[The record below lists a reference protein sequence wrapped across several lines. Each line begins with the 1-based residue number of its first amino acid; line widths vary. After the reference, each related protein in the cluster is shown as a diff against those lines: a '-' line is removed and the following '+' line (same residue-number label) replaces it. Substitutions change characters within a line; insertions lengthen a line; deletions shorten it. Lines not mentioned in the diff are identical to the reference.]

1 MTTTAPVPATTNS
14 GFRSRR
20 AVRRE
25 AQRQADLMATVP
37 LRLYGLRKGTVN
49 FITILCGLFAI
60 FTLAPI
66 VWILINS
73 TKNQANIFESFG
85 FWFSR
90 PFVLWH
96 NFTNLFQDV
105 EGDGVYIEWLGNTA
119 LYAVLGGVGCTILS
133 TLAGYGFARFS
144 FRGAK
149 ASFFLVISA
158 LLVPITA
165 ISLPLYLVYAKIG
178 LINSLW
184 GMVLPS
190 LVSPVGVYL
199 MRTFIRGSV
208 PRELLDAARIDGA
221 GEVWIFL
228 RVVVPLIIPGMM
240 TVLLISVVGVWNN
253 FFLPL
258 IIFTKENL
266 YPLTVGIANWA
277 NRAVSGG
284 DANVFPLILIGCVVT
299 IVPLIILFVV
309 LQRYWKSG
317 LLFGSLTG

>member
-1 MTTTAPVPATTNS
+1 MTATTITPPALS
-14 GFRSRR
+14 SRPPSKR
-20 AVRRE
+20 AMRRE
-25 AQRQADLMATVP
+25 AKRQQELMATVP
-37 LRLYGLRKGTVN
+37 LRLYGLRKGTVS
-49 FITILCGLFAI
+49 FITVLCGLFAI
-60 FTLAPI
+60 FTLAPV
-66 VWILINS
+66 VWILINA

-85 FWFSR
+85 FWFAR

-96 NFTNLFQDV
+96 NFTNLFKDV
-105 EGDGVYIEWLGNTA
+105 EGDGIYIQWWLNTA

-133 TLAGYGFARFS
+133 TLAGYGFARFA

-149 ASFFLVISA
+149 AVFYLVISA

-184 GMVLPS
+184 GIVLPS

-284 DANVFPLILIGCVVT
+284 DANVFPLILMGCVVT
-299 IVPLIILFVV
+299 ILPLIVLFVV

>member
-1 MTTTAPVPATTNS
+1 MTTTASVPATAKS

-25 AQRQADLMATVP
+25 AQRQEELMSTVP

-49 FITILCGLFAI
+49 FITVLCGLFAI

-96 NFTNLFQDV
+96 NFSNLFQDV
-105 EGDGVYIEWLGNTA
+105 EGDGIYIEWLGNTA

-149 ASFFLVISA
+149 AAFFVVISA
-158 LLVPITA
+158 LLVTITA
-165 ISLPLYLVYAKIG
+165 ISLPLYLVYA
-178 LINSLW
+178 
-184 GMVLPS
+184 
-190 LVSPVGVYL
+190 
-199 MRTFIRGSV
+199 
-208 PRELLDAARIDGA
+208 
-221 GEVWIFL
+221 
-228 RVVVPLIIPGMM
+228 
-240 TVLLISVVGVWNN
+240 
-253 FFLPL
+253 
-258 IIFTKENL
+258 
-266 YPLTVGIANWA
+266 
-277 NRAVSGG
+277 
-284 DANVFPLILIGCVVT
+284 
-299 IVPLIILFVV
+299 
-309 LQRYWKSG
+309 
-317 LLFGSLTG
+317 